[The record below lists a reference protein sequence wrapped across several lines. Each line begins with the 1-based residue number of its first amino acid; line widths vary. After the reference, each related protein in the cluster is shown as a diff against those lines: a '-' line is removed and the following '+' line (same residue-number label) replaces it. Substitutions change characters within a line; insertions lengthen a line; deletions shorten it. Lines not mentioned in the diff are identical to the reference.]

1 MSEGDALMRA
11 ILDQPDDDTPRLV
24 YADWLDEQ
32 GNAEQKARAE
42 FIRSQVQNGDYTRQC
57 ALLAKWGIGWMPRIG
72 RKCAADDEVTTF
84 FSGTRVNQR
93 QTRGSLF
100 ATRTFTFNRG
110 FMTQFTNTIA
120 GGMMFDGPVTGRIV
134 RAILSAHPCREFRF
148 EILGMVP
155 LIFVVRRTP
164 KQWRLQ
170 HNYSRLWW
178 RRARDRNRFVGRIA
192 EEVAEVITDTAL
204 EAAPIPF

>member
-42 FIRSQVQNGDYTRQC
+42 FIRSQVQNGDHNRQC
-57 ALLAKWGIGWMPRIG
+57 ALVAKWGIGWMPRIG

-93 QTRGSLF
+93 QTRGPLF

-110 FMTQFTNTIA
+110 FMTQFTNTIS
-120 GGMMFDGPVTGRIV
+120 GGMMFDGARDGANRAGTTLCSPVPR
-134 RAILSAHPCREFRF
+134 
-148 EILGMVP
+148 VP
-155 LIFVVRRTP
+155 L
-164 KQWRLQ
+164 
-170 HNYSRLWW
+170 
-178 RRARDRNRFVGRIA
+178 RDTGH
-192 EEVAEVITDTAL
+192 DTADIRCSPHA
-204 EAAPIPF
+204 EAMAAPTQLQSPLVASRTRSKSIRWPHR